1 MVIDSDD
8 GDSDDDSDDDDD
20 DDDCQFVKRPNI
32 HGKAML
38 IVHTGVVSLPDEQRK
53 TNTEKKSDRWK
64 MVQSLM

>member
-38 IVHTGVVSLPDEQRK
+38 IAHTGVVSLPDEQRK